1 MIDGN
6 FESVGIAAIAVE
18 MSPEG
23 TQPGRS
29 IGVIESKI
37 APPRLQPGMLRR
49 SRLLELVDGDGG
61 AAVTVISA
69 PVGYGKTT
77 LLRLWC
83 IERPEAI
90 IWMTLDPADDDPV
103 RLWTHLATAV
113 ERLGQGLGDR
123 ALRCLG
129 LRGAPIE
136 TAVEELMNGLLEYG
150 GPVVIVLDDL
160 HAVES
165 ERSLRSIV
173 HAIERM
179 PPNARLLASTRSD
192 PPIRVARL
200 QARGALA
207 EIGAGELAFTVDEA
221 RELIVGEGIEL
232 SGESVELLVERT
244 EGWPAGLY
252 LAALWLRDLEDPDEG
267 VRSFVGS
274 ARHVADY
281 LTDEVL
287 TALAPQTRDFLVRTS
302 VLGRFTPE
310 LCDAVLGREDSAA
323 VLAELARSNM
333 FLVALDGEGQWYRY
347 HHLFGELLQ
356 LELGREDADG
366 LRRRAAAWCRAQG
379 LVEDAIEYA
388 AAAGDAETVAELLV
402 EHDREFVWGGR
413 IGQLLGWVRWLPP
426 ELLLEHPSLP
436 AAGAFAA
443 AMLARPEVDVQ
454 RLLAVAER
462 ARRERPRLWS
472 PYLEGVI
479 EVTRAMAI
487 ERGDVGAAVEHARGA
502 VAAARAGADALIV
515 GALAILSQ
523 ALFFAG
529 DLDESRRIAMHAV
542 KRPEAPDRP
551 EGYVASLGLLS
562 LVDAEQGRTEGAEA
576 WARQAISF
584 AHHRFQADS
593 WRVSL
598 AHLGLALACAATG
611 RLDEAEREAVRGE
624 RLRRSPQPT
633 VGHAHALLVLAHVRV
648 ARSRRERAAGDLKR
662 AQRAI
667 AEFRD
672 PGRLPTIAATVEQD
686 LITASADAGHGHVVE
701 QPSAAEL
708 AVLQGLATGLS
719 RREIGERLY
728 ISMNTVKTHTRE
740 LYRKLDVTSRA
751 DAVARAEALG
761 LLDLPESP
769 G

>member
-1 MIDGN
+1 
-6 FESVGIAAIAVE
+6 
-18 MSPEG
+18 MSSEG
-23 TQPGRS
+23 AEPGRS

-37 APPRLQPGMLRR
+37 APPRLQPGRLRR

-77 LLRLWC
+77 LLQLWC
-83 IERPEAI
+83 VERPEPV
-90 IWMTLDPADDDPV
+90 IWMTLDAADGDPV

-113 ERLGQGLGDR
+113 ERLGQGLGER
-123 ALRCLG
+123 ALTCLG
-129 LRGAPIE
+129 VRGAPIE

-150 GPVVIVLDDL
+150 GPVAIVLDDL

-165 ERSLRSIV
+165 DRSLRSIA
-173 HAIERM
+173 HAIERL
-179 PPNARLLASTRSD
+179 PANARLLISTRSD
-192 PPIRVARL
+192 QPIGVARL
-200 QARGALA
+200 RAGPALA
-207 EIGAGELAFTVDEA
+207 EIRAGELAFTVDEA

-232 SGESVELLVERT
+232 SDESLELLVKRT

-252 LAALWLRDLEDPDEG
+252 LAALWLRDLEDPDNG
-267 VRSFVGS
+267 VRAFLGS
-274 ARHVADY
+274 ARHIADY

-310 LCDAVLGREDSAA
+310 LCDAVLGREDSAEM
-323 VLAELARSNM
+323 LAELERSNM
-333 FLVALDGEGQWYRY
+333 FLVALNGEGEWYRY

-356 LELGREDADG
+356 MELEREQARE
-366 LRRRAAAWCRAQG
+366 LRRRAAAWCRAHG
-379 LVEDAIEYA
+379 LIEDAIEYA
-388 AAAGDAETVAELLV
+388 AAAEDAETVAKLLI

-436 AAGAFAA
+436 AAGAFAT

-462 ARRERPRLWS
+462 ARRERPQLWS
-472 PYLEGVI
+472 PYLEGVV

-487 ERGDVGAAVEHARGA
+487 ERGDVGAAVEHAHRA

-515 GALAILSQ
+515 GVLAILSQ

-529 DLDESRRIAMHAV
+529 DLDESRRIAMQAV
-542 KRPEAPDRP
+542 ERPEAPDRP
-551 EGYVASLGLLS
+551 EGYIASLGLLS

-584 AHHRFQADS
+584 AHQRFQASS

-598 AHLGLALACAATG
+598 AHLGLALACAGMG
-611 RLDEAEREAVRGE
+611 RLDEAEREALRGE

-633 VGHAHALLVLAHVRV
+633 VGHAHALLVLAQVRV
-648 ARSRRERAAGDLKR
+648 ARSRLDRAAGDLKR
-662 AQRAI
+662 AREAI

-672 PGRLPTIAATVEQD
+672 PGRLPTIAAAIEQD
-686 LITASADAGHGHVVE
+686 LATARANPRNLDMVE
-701 QPSAAEL
+701 EPSAAEL
-708 AVLQGLATGLS
+708 AVLQYLAVGLS
-719 RREIGERLY
+719 RREIGARLY
-728 ISMNTVKTHTRE
+728 ISLNTVKTHIRE
-740 LYRKLDVTSRA
+740 LYRKLGASSRA
-751 DAVARAEALG
+751 DAVARAKALG
-761 LLDLPESP
+761 LIDHPKSP